1 MTNDNRPGAAD
12 TPGGGSSRGPEH
24 GGDDPPRD
32 PLAESRG
39 DGTSNSAG
47 QAEGV
52 ARAFDASYAPEPGP
66 DRPISEE
73 ERTGTS
79 PVDTRPE
86 PALGVGEHL
95 TGGAEEQAPD
105 REDVGGKG
113 RTDRPVGE
121 ADPGGSGI

>member
-1 MTNDNRPGAAD
+1 MTNDDRPGAAD
-12 TPGGGSSRGPEH
+12 MPGGGASRGPEH

-39 DGTSNSAG
+39 DDTANSAG

-52 ARAFDASYAPEPGP
+52 HRAFDASYAPEPGS

-79 PVDTRPE
+79 AVDTRPE

-95 TGGAEEQAPD
+95 TAGAEDLAPD
-105 REDVGGKG
+105 RDDAEEKG
-113 RTDRPVGE
+113 RSDRPAGE
-121 ADPGGSGI
+121 ANPEGSGI